1 MIVWKVKDPASI
13 PGGGAT
19 FTDIL
24 VLVGFTDNMK
34 TLFNVLLSSNGG
46 SQSILHETSC

>member
-24 VLVGFTDNMK
+24 VLVGFTDNIK
-34 TLFNVLLSSNGG
+34 KVVQRAVVKQPW
-46 SQSILHETSC
+46 QSEHPP